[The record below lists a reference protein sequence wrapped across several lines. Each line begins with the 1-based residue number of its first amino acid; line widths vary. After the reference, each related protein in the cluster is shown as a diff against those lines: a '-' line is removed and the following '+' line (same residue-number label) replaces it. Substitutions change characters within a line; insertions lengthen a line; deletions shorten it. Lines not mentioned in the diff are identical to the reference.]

1 MKTFNYVSN
10 LPKLVDMTTEEING
24 KRYYVT
30 PLGSKFPSVTTVLSA
45 GSDKKKSLAQWRE
58 RIGEDEAK
66 KVMQRA
72 STRGTKFH
80 NMMEKYLSNDNTL
93 FENVMPDMKQAF
105 NDVKEVINLIDNI
118 HYIECPLYSEKLGLA
133 GRTDVIA
140 EFGKTLSIIDFKTS
154 LKLKKEEWITDYF
167 IQATAYREMLREMTG
182 LIAEQIVII
191 ISVDGETE
199 PQVFIKN
206 PDDYVDLLVS
216 KIKEYKESNNVS

>member
-1 MKTFNYVSN
+1 MKTFNYVKN
-10 LPKLVDMTTEEING
+10 LPTLADMKTEEIDG

-30 PLGSKFPSVTTVLSA
+30 PLGSKFPSVTTVLSSGA
-45 GSDKKKSLAQWRE
+45 DKKKSLAQWRE

-105 NDVKEVINLIDNI
+105 NDVKSVIDLIDNI

-182 LIAEQIVII
+182 LNAEQIVII
-191 ISVDGETE
+191 ISVDGESE

>member
-1 MKTFNYVSN
+1 
-10 LPKLVDMTTEEING
+10 
-24 KRYYVT
+24 
-30 PLGSKFPSVTTVLSA
+30 
-45 GSDKKKSLAQWRE
+45 
-58 RIGEDEAK
+58 
-66 KVMQRA
+66 
-72 STRGTKFH
+72 
-80 NMMEKYLSNDNTL
+80 MMEKYLSNDNTL

-140 EFGKTLSIIDFKTS
+140 EFAKTLSIIDFKTS
-154 LKLKKEEWITDYF
+154 LKLKKEEWIIDYF

-182 LIAEQIVII
+182 INAVQIVII